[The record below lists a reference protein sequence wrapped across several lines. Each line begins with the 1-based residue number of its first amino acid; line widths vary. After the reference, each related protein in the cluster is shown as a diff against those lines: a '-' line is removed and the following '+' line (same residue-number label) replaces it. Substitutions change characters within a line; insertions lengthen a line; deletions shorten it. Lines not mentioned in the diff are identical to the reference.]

1 MVRCADGVHSM
12 AAQMW
17 MRMVTNGHC
26 GIKKESTMASSGAA
40 GFIFLASPIAV
51 SVVFI
56 VFYVSNTLSV
66 LLVTVD

>member
-1 MVRCADGVHSM
+1 M

-17 MRMVTNGHC
+17 MRMAANGHC

-40 GFIFLASPIAV
+40 FIFLASPIAV

-66 LLVTVD
+66 LLVTND